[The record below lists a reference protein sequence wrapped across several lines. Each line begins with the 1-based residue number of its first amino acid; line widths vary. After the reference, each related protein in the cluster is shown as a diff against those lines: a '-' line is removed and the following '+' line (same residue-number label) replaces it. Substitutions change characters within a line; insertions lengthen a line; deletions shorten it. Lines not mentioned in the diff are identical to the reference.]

1 MGVYFPYMIVD
12 ANEHVE
18 LSGEAEKEVKQ
29 YKKDS
34 KDSVTYYDAQGYD
47 IEREF

>member
-18 LSGEAEKEVKQ
+18 LSGEAEKEVKTVQ
-29 YKKDS
+29 K
-34 KDSVTYYDAQGYD
+34 G
-47 IEREF
+47 F